1 MKPLLFDKLSFS
13 YGKTKFLEP
22 LNRLGCPVFVVD
34 QKLRLKKANPL
45 FFNRFDVKPNDRLD
59 ADVGFR
65 QFKQHFSKAFV
76 DANDYSK
83 NSFEVQC
90 FDKNNKQK
98 IFIAAITTFF
108 MPDTDKFENT
118 KLALVILQDIT
129 DHKRLEKELFQRDR
143 QLSSEN
149 IRLKESLKKQF
160 SGENIVGQSR
170 EIKKVLVKIEQAA
183 ETDVPVLIEGESG
196 TGKELV
202 AQRIHKLSGRNPY
215 NFIAVNCGGIPK
227 HLAESLLFG
236 HKKGAFTG
244 AFDDSIGYIQKAN
257 NGTLFLDE
265 INSLPLSI
273 QVKLLRVL
281 DDSRIFP
288 VGANI
293 PIKINFRL
301 ICASNEKVQEA
312 VMRKTIRSDFY
323 YRINVLS
330 IPIPPLRNRKSDIP
344 LLADYFLKKY
354 REDYTFDVLDE
365 SNLYISSDI
374 LLRLKKYSFPG
385 NVRELKNILYRYF
398 TVGDLDIDEWEHS
411 SEDDMPDDNYER
423 NSSNSIEDSPNIFD
437 QKMPLK
443 DVTEKVEK
451 AYISQLLIQEKF
463 NKSAVAEILDVTR
476 KTLYLKIK
484 KYNL

>member
-1 MKPLLFDKLSFS
+1 
-13 YGKTKFLEP
+13 
-22 LNRLGCPVFVVD
+22 
-34 QKLRLKKANPL
+34 
-45 FFNRFDVKPNDRLD
+45 
-59 ADVGFR
+59 
-65 QFKQHFSKAFV
+65 
-76 DANDYSK
+76 
-83 NSFEVQC
+83 
-90 FDKNNKQK
+90 
-98 IFIAAITTFF
+98 
-108 MPDTDKFENT
+108 
-118 KLALVILQDIT
+118 
-129 DHKRLEKELFQRDR
+129 
-143 QLSSEN
+143 
-149 IRLKESLKKQF
+149 
-160 SGENIVGQSR
+160 
-170 EIKKVLVKIEQAA
+170 
-183 ETDVPVLIEGESG
+183 
-196 TGKELV
+196 
-202 AQRIHKLSGRNPY
+202 
-215 NFIAVNCGGIPK
+215 
-227 HLAESLLFG
+227 
-236 HKKGAFTG
+236 
-244 AFDDSIGYIQKAN
+244 
-257 NGTLFLDE
+257 
-265 INSLPLSI
+265 
-273 QVKLLRVL
+273 VL

>member
-1 MKPLLFDKLSFS
+1 LFSDKLSFS

-34 QKLRLKKANPL
+34 QELRLKKANPL
-45 FFNRFDVKPNDRLD
+45 FFKLFDVKLDDRLD

-65 QFKQHFSKAFV
+65 QLKQHFSKAFI
-76 DANDYSK
+76 DGTDYSK

-90 FDKNNKQK
+90 FDKKNKQK

-108 MPDTDKFENT
+108 IPDADDLKDK
-118 KLALVILQDIT
+118 LVLVILQDIT

-170 EIKKVLVKIEQAA
+170 EIKKVLVKIEQAS

-244 AFDDSIGYIQKAN
+244 AFDDNIGYIQKAN

-312 VMRKTIRSDFY
+312 VMKKTIRSDFY

-344 LLADYFLKKY
+344 LLADYFLTKY

-365 SNLYISSDI
+365 SNLYISSEI

-398 TVGDLDIDEWEHS
+398 TVGELDVDNWRSPPVDEIS
-411 SEDDMPDDNYER
+411 SPGVNMDTNLSVP
-423 NSSNSIEDSPNIFD
+423 SVFD
-437 QKMPLK
+437 ETVPLK
-443 DVTEKVEK
+443 DFMGKMEK
-451 AYISQLLIQEKF
+451 AYISQLLIENKF
-463 NKSAVAEILDVTR
+463 NKSAVAETLGVGR

-484 KYNL
+484 KYGL